1 MREIDSGLITEA
13 VARLCEESNYHL
25 PPDVEHALR
34 ARAADEPWEPARCV
48 LKTICENIDTAAAGR
63 FPLCQDTG
71 MVTVWIYVGQDAH
84 IAGFILEAW
93 KSAVVLVNK
102 WDVVEKDNDTMNQFT
117 AKVRKDLNFM
127 DYVPILFIS
136 AKTGQRVD
144 QVLPLALRV
153 QEERLARVNTGS
165 LNRILHKAQDM
176 HAPTSRT
183 GTSIKLYYGTQVR
196 SDPPTFMIYCNNPKL
211 AHFTYLRFL
220 ENQIRK
226 EYPFTGTP
234 IRLVLKPRHD

>member
-84 IAGFILEAW
+84 IAGA
-93 KSAVVLVNK
+93 
-102 WDVVEKDNDTMNQFT
+102 
-117 AKVRKDLNFM
+117 
-127 DYVPILFIS
+127 
-136 AKTGQRVD
+136 
-144 QVLPLALRV
+144 PLSDAL
-153 QEERLARVNTGS
+153 LS
-165 LNRILHKAQDM
+165 L
-176 HAPTSRT
+176 
-183 GTSIKLYYGTQVR
+183 
-196 SDPPTFMIYCNNPKL
+196 
-211 AHFTYLRFL
+211 
-220 ENQIRK
+220 
-226 EYPFTGTP
+226 
-234 IRLVLKPRHD
+234 